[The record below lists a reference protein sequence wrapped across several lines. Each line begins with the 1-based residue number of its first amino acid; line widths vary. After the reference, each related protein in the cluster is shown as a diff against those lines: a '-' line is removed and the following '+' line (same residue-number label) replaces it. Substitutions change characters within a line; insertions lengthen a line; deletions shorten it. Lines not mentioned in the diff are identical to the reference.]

1 MSEKAVSR
9 HYDFIVCGAGSSGS
23 VVARR
28 LAENPSASVLL
39 LEAGGSDEVPDI
51 IDASAWP
58 RLRGSEHDWSFKARA
73 NPRLNGRDI
82 PMSMGRVLGGGSGI
96 NVMMWSR
103 GHRNDWDRLAN
114 EVGDSAWDYDSVL
127 RIYRRIEDWHGEPDA
142 VRRGTGG
149 PVFVQPAPN
158 PHPLALAMLEA
169 FAAAGVP
176 TFADQNG
183 IMMEG
188 DGGGAITNLCVRD
201 GRRQSIFRAYVHPLI
216 DRPNLTVLSQALVTR
231 LMLEGNK
238 ANGVEFLRD
247 GMSHRVG
254 AGREVVLSMG
264 AIHTPKL
271 LMQSGIGDESEL
283 KRFGI
288 PAVQHLPGVGR
299 NFQDHF
305 MSPCVWEA
313 NEPVAGRNNLAEAT
327 AIWKSRDELDAPD
340 LQTIMAERLYAPG
353 AVASDRSGCAR
364 SHRDRRQRP

>member
-1 MSEKAVSR
+1 
-9 HYDFIVCGAGSSGS
+9 
-23 VVARR
+23 
-28 LAENPSASVLL
+28 

-201 GRRQSIFRAYVHPLI
+201 GRRQSIFRAYVHPL
-216 DRPNLTVLSQALVTR
+216 RRWSRALCWKATRRMALSSCGTACRIVSAR
-231 LMLEGNK
+231 
-238 ANGVEFLRD
+238 AVRWCYRWVR
-247 GMSHRVG
+247 S
-254 AGREVVLSMG
+254 
-264 AIHTPKL
+264 TP
-271 LMQSGIGDESEL
+271 
-283 KRFGI
+283 
-288 PAVQHLPGVGR
+288 
-299 NFQDHF
+299 
-305 MSPCVWEA
+305 
-313 NEPVAGRNNLAEAT
+313 
-327 AIWKSRDELDAPD
+327 
-340 LQTIMAERLYAPG
+340 
-353 AVASDRSGCAR
+353 RSC
-364 SHRDRRQRP
+364 